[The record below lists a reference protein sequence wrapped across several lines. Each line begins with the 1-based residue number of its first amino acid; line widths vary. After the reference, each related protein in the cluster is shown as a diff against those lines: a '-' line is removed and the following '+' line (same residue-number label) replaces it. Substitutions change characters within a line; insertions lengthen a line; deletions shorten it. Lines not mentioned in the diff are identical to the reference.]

1 MKNFLDEDFL
11 LTNETGRKLFHEVA
25 EHLPIFDFH
34 CHLSPKE
41 IYEDKKFRSIT
52 DAWLGGDHYKW
63 RALRANGVP
72 EEFITGEKTDWEKFE
87 KWAATVPDTF
97 GNPLYHWT
105 HLELQR
111 YFGVTENL
119 SSVNASSIF
128 ERCNAKL
135 VHMTARD
142 IIRQSNVD
150 VICTTDDPI
159 DDLRFHELIAKDH
172 SFTTRVYPA
181 FRPDKAVN
189 IQAPTF
195 RPWIEKLVALT
206 HPITTFAQLT
216 DSLKMRIDYFHIH
229 KCRLSDH
236 ALDEVV
242 YEEAT
247 DEEVTA
253 ILRKALACET
263 LSIKEVAQ
271 YKTKVLIFLGK
282 AYAKLEWTQQYH
294 VKALRNIN
302 ERMMKFLGPDT
313 GFDAV
318 DDRPLAAP
326 LAKLMSA
333 MDATDELPRTILY
346 SLNGHDNETLAAIAY
361 CFQGGKIPGKVQ
373 LGSAWWFNDQKHG
386 MQKQLE
392 VLADFGLL
400 SRFVGMLTDS
410 RSFLSYTRHE
420 YFRRILCDFI
430 GQVVEEGEYPDDEAF
445 LKKLVTDVCYDNAVK
460 FFRLP

>member
-195 RPWIEKLVALT
+195 RPWIDKLVALT

-253 ILRKALACET
+253 ILRKALAGET
-263 LSIKEVAQ
+263 LSSKEVAQ
-271 YKTKVLIFLGK
+271 YKTKVMVFLGK
-282 AYAKLEWTQQYH
+282 TYAKLEWTQQYH

-318 DDRPLAAP
+318 DDRPIAAP

-361 CFQGGKIPGKVQ
+361 GFQGGKIPGKIQ

-430 GQVVEEGEYPDDEAF
+430 GKVVEDGEYPKDEAF
-445 LKKLVTDVCYDNAVK
+445 LKKIVTDICYDNAVH